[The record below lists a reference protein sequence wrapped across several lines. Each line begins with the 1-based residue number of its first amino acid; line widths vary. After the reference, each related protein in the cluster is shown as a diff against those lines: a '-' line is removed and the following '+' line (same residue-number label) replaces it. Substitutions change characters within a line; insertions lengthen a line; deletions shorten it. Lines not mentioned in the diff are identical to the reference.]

1 MTIDEWLHTIRHKGL
16 DGITNKLDAT
26 IELVKLL
33 EELQSRR
40 NHYTNRDR
48 FLRKLSAMSNREL
61 ANLYCGGKECRDCQ
75 FVYETGCFNKLTEW
89 FKQEVDSHE
98 KL

>member
-1 MTIDEWLHTIRHKGL
+1 MTIN
-16 DGITNKLDAT
+16 DGK
-26 IELVKLL
+26 K
-33 EELQSRR
+33 

-48 FLRKLSAMSNREL
+48 FLRKLSAMSDGEL
-61 ANLYCGGKECRDCQ
+61 ATLYCGGKECRDCQ
-75 FVYETGCFNKLTEW
+75 FVYETGCFNKLAEW